1 MTQASLLPGYQP
13 VAAAAKGP
21 LTASCSYPVVAVG
34 AGRMGR
40 GIALAYAI
48 RDQKVAIVDFKAR
61 TPAHYQALYDD
72 IVSELKMT
80 LEQLAD
86 LQMFPV
92 DAVPRFLANIGI
104 YALHDADSV
113 LSGAQIVF
121 EGVPETLEAKRD
133 ALGRIAAAVPAQAII
148 ASTTSTMLAS
158 ELAPMVS
165 QPERFMNA
173 HWLNPAYIIPLV
185 EISGHAQ
192 TSNEALA
199 HLKSSLEAIGKVPV
213 QCSCSPGFIVPRL
226 QALVM
231 NEAARMVEEKVA
243 TPEQIDL
250 ATRYG
255 LGFRFAAM
263 GVLEF
268 IDYGGNDIL
277 YHASHYLAKNLDA
290 HRYALPGIVE
300 QYMHEGKNGL
310 RSASGF
316 HSYEGIDLNAYRH
329 DVLARTLGMLRH
341 FGLDQS
347 VPSPE
352 VKGNQQ

>member
-1 MTQASLLPGYQP
+1 MANSAS
-13 VAAAAKGP
+13 
-21 LTASCSYPVVAVG
+21 TRPVVAIG

-48 RDQKVAIVDFKAR
+48 RGLSAAIVDFKPR
-61 TPAHYQALYDD
+61 EPAQYETLRQSIND
-72 IVSELKMT
+72 ELAMT
-80 LEQLAD
+80 LRQLAE
-86 LQMFPV
+86 LGMFGPEQV
-92 DAVPRFLANIGI
+92 DACLARISVH
-104 YALHDADSV
+104 ALDEADAV
-113 LSGAQIVF
+113 LADAQIVF

-133 ALGRIAAAVPAQAII
+133 ALGRIGAAVADDAII

-158 ELAPMVS
+158 DLASMVHL
-165 QPERFMNA
+165 PARFMNA

-185 EISGHAQ
+185 EISAHPGTDPAAVQ
-192 TSNEALA
+192 ALKA
-199 HLKSSLEAIGKVPV
+199 SLSSIGKVPV
-213 QCSCSPGFIVPRL
+213 ECSCSPGYIVPRL
-226 QALVM
+226 QSLIM

-255 LGFRFAAM
+255 LGFRFAAI

-277 YHASHYLAKNLDA
+277 YHANNYLAKNLDEN
-290 HRYALPGIVE
+290 RYAMPDIVRRHM
-300 QYMHEGKNGL
+300 QEGKIGL

-316 HSYEGIDLNAYRH
+316 HSYEGVDLEAYRR
-329 DVLARTLGMLRH
+329 DVLARALGMLKH

-347 VPSPE
+347 ATSNVA
-352 VKGNQQ
+352 KGD